1 MKSIFSNVSIR
12 NRFIAVFSIIALLF
26 LINLLM
32 TFGNL
37 NKLRKISERLFN
49 YHFTGMNSLVEA
61 DRDAYQSRL
70 AISESFTVTKRNNTD
85 LEKLSQ
91 EINENLD
98 QIGSRYSKFYEL
110 YSAALTNKDDNLND
124 IVKANY
130 EKIKSVSASIQ
141 DLLRQQNFE
150 EAERVYYS
158 EYVPAFEAMREMM
171 NKFTDMFLNATD
183 VEHGK
188 TSISGKRIFIS
199 TFVVFLLVITLLVLS
214 ASSLTLSITKS
225 LKKVIKASEDIAGG
239 NLHVKIDTN
248 EKNEIAQ
255 VLNSVE
261 KMRDKLYNIVNS
273 LISASTNISMASESL
288 NLRSQKMAQG
298 AAEQASSVEEISS
311 AMEEMA
317 SNIQQ
322 NAENSKQTEI
332 IAQNAAAGIKKGS
345 SATVE
350 AVGSMNN
357 IAERISIIND
367 IAFQTNI
374 LALNAAVEAA
384 RAGEHGRGFAVVAG
398 EVRKLAERSKMAADE
413 IQQLSNSV
421 MNTSKDAGDQL
432 GYLVPEIEKTAQLV
446 QEITA
451 SSLEQNS
458 GAEMINNTIQQLNLT
473 TQQNTVLAEEV
484 ATSAEELSGQANYLK
499 EITEYFKLS

>member
-1 MKSIFSNVSIR
+1 MKRFFSNISIK
-12 NRFIAVFSIIALLF
+12 NRIIAAFSIIALLF
-26 LINLLM
+26 LINLLT

-61 DRDAYQSRL
+61 DRDAFQSRL
-70 AISESFTVTKRNNTD
+70 AISESFAVTKRNNSD
-85 LEKLSQ
+85 LAKLSK

-98 QIGSRYSKFYEL
+98 QIGSRYFKFYDI
-110 YSAALTNKDDNLND
+110 YATVLTNKDDNLNNV
-124 IVKANY
+124 VKTNY
-130 EKIKSVSASIQ
+130 DKIKSVSSSIQ
-141 DLLRQQNFE
+141 NLIKQQNFE

-158 EYVPAFEAMREMM
+158 EYVPAFEAMREIM
-171 NKFTDMFLNATD
+171 NRFTDMFLVATE
-183 VEHGK
+183 VEHSK
-188 TSISGKRIFIS
+188 TSKSGKFIFIS
-199 TFVVFLLVITLLVLS
+199 TLVVFLIVIAVLILS
-214 ASSLTLSITKS
+214 SLSLTLSITTS
-225 LKKVIKASEDIAGG
+225 LKKVIKASEDIAAG
-239 NLHVKIDTN
+239 NLNVKIDTA

-255 VLNSVE
+255 VLNAVDT
-261 KMRDKLYNIVNS
+261 MRDKLFNIVNS
-273 LISASTNISMASESL
+273 LITAASNISSASESL

-298 AAEQASSVEEISS
+298 AAEQAGSVEEISS

-322 NAENSKQTEI
+322 NAENSKQTEM
-332 IAQNAAAGIKKGS
+332 IALNAVSGIKRGS

-350 AVGSMNN
+350 AVGSMKN

-398 EVRKLAERSKMAADE
+398 EVRKLAERSKTAADE
-413 IQQLSNSV
+413 IQQLSNTV
-421 MNTSKDAGDQL
+421 MNTSKEAGDQL
-432 GYLVPEIEKTAQLV
+432 GCLVPEIEKTAQLI
-446 QEITA
+446 QEITV
-451 SSLEQNS
+451 SSMEQNS

-473 TQQNTVLAEEV
+473 TQQTTVIAEEV
-484 ATSAEELSGQANYLK
+484 ARSAEDLSGQANYLK